1 MKKILLIGGLGYI
14 GTYFYKNLET
24 NYDIKIYD
32 TNFFRQKIEDLE
44 NTIIKDIRQ
53 ISLKDLQDIDFIVHM
68 GELSND
74 PLGELNR
81 NITHQINHLATT
93 RLLELA
99 KKSSIKKFIYMSS
112 ASVYG
117 YSQEIMNEKSKINP
131 LTEYSKA
138 KARNEEYL
146 LNNNFPFESIIL
158 RNATAFGFSPNLRLD
173 LVVNDF
179 TFNGYTNREINLIS
193 DGKPKRPIVHIHDIT
208 KIIELIIEEKRN
220 FDKQIFNVGENTM
233 NYSIKD
239 IAQRVGNILNLENI
253 KFGKSDQDQRSYI
266 VNFDK
271 LKNCFPEFEFK
282 YNLTYGIQD
291 LIKNLEDYEL
301 TGNEFR
307 INFLQ
312 SMISKKKLDEE
323 FYWKQ

>member
-14 GTYFYKNLET
+14 GTYFYKHLET
-24 NYDIKIYD
+24 KYNIKIYD

-81 NITHQINHLATT
+81 NITHQINHLATA

-117 YSQEIMNEKSKINP
+117 FSQEIMNEKSKINP

-208 KIIELIIEEKRN
+208 KIIELIIEEK
-220 FDKQIFNVGENTM
+220 E
-233 NYSIKD
+233 
-239 IAQRVGNILNLENI
+239 ILIN
-253 KFGKSDQDQRSYI
+253 KFSTWERTQ
-266 VNFDK
+266 
-271 LKNCFPEFEFK
+271 
-282 YNLTYGIQD
+282 
-291 LIKNLEDYEL
+291 
-301 TGNEFR
+301 
-307 INFLQ
+307 
-312 SMISKKKLDEE
+312 
-323 FYWKQ
+323 

>member
-14 GTYFYKNLET
+14 GTYFYKHLET
-24 NYDIKIYD
+24 KYNIKIYD

-81 NITHQINHLATT
+81 NITHQINHLATA

-117 YSQEIMNEKSKINP
+117 FSQEIMNEKSKINP

-282 YNLTYGIQD
+282 YNLTNGIQD

-312 SMISKKKLDEE
+312 SMISKKKLDAE